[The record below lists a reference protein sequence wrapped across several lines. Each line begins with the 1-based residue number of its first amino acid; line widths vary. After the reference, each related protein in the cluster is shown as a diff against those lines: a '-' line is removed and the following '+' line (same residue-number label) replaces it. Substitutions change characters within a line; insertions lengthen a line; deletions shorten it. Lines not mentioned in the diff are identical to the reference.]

1 MKKALPFG
9 AYLPDQSANSGVMLE
24 ANNCYPRTDG
34 YGPVGDFASQSSA
47 LPAAFR
53 GGASMIATDGT
64 SYMLVGTAT
73 GLVRYAGG
81 AWTDLV
87 TAMTVTGHWRF
98 AQFGNY
104 AICVNGVTTKVVNL
118 VAGTAGNLAGAP
130 NGVAVA
136 VVGDFVVIAQGS
148 GDLLRVTTSAIADH
162 TGWTPAVNGSTIQ
175 PMLTGGEVMGIAGGE
190 YGVILQRQ
198 RLVRMSLSGD
208 DLAPFS
214 YNEISPNVGCA
225 SKGSILQYGNTVF
238 FLSDRGFMV
247 LEDGQAVR
255 PIGSEKIDRTFLAA
269 VSRDDFELMFS
280 AIDPQNKLVM
290 WAIGNKLYIYNFEL
304 DRWTTTDMVCDG
316 VFPGFTSSQTLE
328 QIAVTYPNIDT
339 MPYSLDDPRFS
350 GGNPRLYVVRAG
362 QVGTLSGLNLLA
374 SFATGFSDYGKVSR
388 FRSVRPVTDA
398 VAGITLTLDCRARL
412 GDAANARTVSEL
424 RPSGAMPVRA
434 SGRHSKAR
442 LQVAAGTVW
451 SYIQGVEMEME
462 AGGER

>member
-1 MKKALPFG
+1 
-9 AYLPDQSANSGVMLE
+9 MLE
-24 ANNCYPRTDG
+24 ANNCYPRPDG
-34 YGPVGDFASQSSA
+34 YGPVGDFASQSVA
-47 LPAAFR
+47 LPAAFK
-53 GGASMIATDGT
+53 GGASMTATDGS

-73 GLVRYAGG
+73 GLVRYAAG
-81 AWTDLV
+81 AWTNLV
-87 TAMTVTGHWRF
+87 TAMTVTGQWRF

-104 AICVNGVTTKVVNL
+104 GIAVNGVTTKVVDLISGVASNL
-118 VAGTAGNLAGAP
+118 TGAP

-148 GDLLRVTTSAIADH
+148 SDLLRITTSAIADH

-175 PMLTGGEVMGIAGGE
+175 PMLTGGEVMGLAGGE

-214 YNEISPNVGCA
+214 FSEITPNVGCA

-255 PIGSEKIDRTFLAA
+255 PIGSEKVDRTFLAA
-269 VSRDDFELMFS
+269 VNRDDFTLIFS

-290 WAIGNKLYIYNFEL
+290 WAIGNKLWIYNFEL
-304 DRWTTTDMVCDG
+304 DRWTTTGVAMDG
-316 VFPGFTSSQTLE
+316 VFSGFTSSQTLE
-328 QIAVTYPNIDT
+328 QVSATYPNIDT
-339 MPYSLDDPRFS
+339 MVYSLDDPRFA
-350 GGNPRLYVVRAG
+350 GGNPRMFVVQSG
-362 QVGTLSGLNLLA
+362 QVGALTGTNLLA
-374 SFATGFSDYGKVSR
+374 SFETGFRDYGKVSR

-398 VAGITLTLDCRARL
+398 VAGLTLTLDCRARL
-412 GDAANARTVSEL
+412 GDAANVRTVTEL
-424 RPSGAMPVRA
+424 RPSGEMPVRS
-434 SGRHSKAR
+434 SGRHSKAK
-442 LQVAAGTVW
+442 LQITAGTVW
-451 SYIQGVEMEME
+451 TYVQGIVMEME